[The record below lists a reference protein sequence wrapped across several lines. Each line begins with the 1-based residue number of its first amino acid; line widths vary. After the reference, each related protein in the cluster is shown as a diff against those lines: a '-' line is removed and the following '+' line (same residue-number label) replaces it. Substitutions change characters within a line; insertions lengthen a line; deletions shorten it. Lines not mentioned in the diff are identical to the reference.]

1 MTILAR
7 CLITVFLVLPGFAIA
22 GENDAAREV
31 RAATAEWVETFNTR
45 DAARIAALYAPDAVF
60 WGTISP
66 TIRTTP
72 EDILAYFVSSATRR
86 PTLRMALGE
95 QHVRVYG
102 DLAFNS
108 GYYTSRFVQDGQE
121 TVTPMRF
128 TFAYRRQ
135 GDRWMIINH
144 HSSRFATP

>member
-22 GENDAAREV
+22 GENDAEREV